1 MFPASFEYV
10 APSTLDQAVRL
21 LQQYGPDARLLA
33 GGQSLIPMMRFR
45 LANPRVLI
53 DLNRLPGLDFLEED
67 GGMLR
72 IGAMVRH
79 RTMER
84 ASLIQRRYPLL
95 ADTARV
101 VADPIVRNRG
111 TVGGAVAHADPAG
124 DWGAALLAAK
134 AEVVIAGPKGR
145 RIGRRTIPLAEFF
158 TGPFMTALEPG
169 EIVTEIRV
177 PTPGPREAGAYL
189 KIERKVGD
197 FAVVA
202 VGVQIALDA
211 DGVCR
216 KAGIGL
222 CAVGSTSL
230 RAQEAEEWL
239 IGKRLDESVIA
250 RAGELAAAAAQPTSD
265 TRGPA
270 EYKRDMVRVLT
281 IRALRKALERI
292 PMVG

>member
-1 MFPASFEYV
+1 MFPAPFEYA
-10 APSTLDQAVRL
+10 APSTLDQAIRL

-45 LANPRVLI
+45 LANPKVLI
-53 DLNRLPGLDFLEED
+53 DLNRIPGMDFLEED
-67 GGMLR
+67 RGVLR

-79 RTMER
+79 RAMER
-84 ASLIQRRYPLL
+84 ASLIQQRYPLL
-95 ADTARV
+95 ADAARV
-101 VADPIVRNRG
+101 IADPIVRNWG
-111 TVGGAVAHADPAG
+111 TVGGSIAHADPAG

-134 AEVVIAGPKGR
+134 AEVVITGPKGR
-145 RIGRRTIPLAEFF
+145 RIGQRTVPLEEFF
-158 TGPFMTALEPG
+158 TGPFMTALQPG

-177 PTPGPREAGAYL
+177 PAPGPREAGAYL

-222 CAVGSTSL
+222 CAVGPTSL
-230 RAQEAEEWL
+230 RAREAEEWM
-239 IGKRLDESVIA
+239 ISKRLDEGVMA
-250 RAGELAAAAAQPTSD
+250 RAGELAAEASQPTSD

-281 IRALRKALERI
+281 VRALRKALERI
-292 PMVG
+292 PMV

>member
-1 MFPASFEYV
+1 MFPAPFEYV
-10 APSTLDQAVRL
+10 APSTLDQAIRL
-21 LQQYGPDARLLA
+21 LQQHGPDARLLA

-53 DLNRLPGLDFLEED
+53 DLHRIPGLDFLEEAQ
-67 GGMLR
+67 GVLR

-79 RTMER
+79 RTVER
-84 ASLIQRRYPLL
+84 APLIQQRYPLL
-95 ADTARV
+95 ADAARV
-101 VADPIVRNRG
+101 IADPIVRNRG
-111 TVGGAVAHADPAG
+111 TLGGSIAHADPAG

-134 AEVVIAGPKGR
+134 AEVVITGPRGR
-145 RIGRRTIPLAEFF
+145 RIRQRAMPLEEFF
-158 TGPFMTALEPG
+158 VGPFMTALEPG

-177 PTPGPREAGAYL
+177 PAPGPREAGAYL

-211 DGVCR
+211 DGICR

-222 CAVGSTSL
+222 CAVGPTSL

-239 IGKRLDESVIA
+239 VGKRLDEAVIA
-250 RAGELAAAAAQPTSD
+250 RAGELAAAASQPNSD

-292 PMVG
+292 PGA

>member
-1 MFPASFEYV
+1 MFPAPFEYV
-10 APSTLDQAVRL
+10 APSTLEQAVGL
-21 LQQYGPDARLLA
+21 LRQYGAEARILA

-45 LANPRVLI
+45 LVNPKVLI
-53 DLNRLPGLDFLEED
+53 DINRIPGLDFLEEAQ
-67 GGMLR
+67 GVLR
-72 IGAMVRH
+72 IGALVRH

-84 ASLIQRRYPLL
+84 APLIQQRYPLL

-101 VADPIVRNRG
+101 VADPLVRNRG
-111 TVGGAVAHADPAG
+111 TMGGAIAHADPAG

-134 AEVVIAGPKGR
+134 AEVVITGPKGR
-145 RIGRRTIPLAEFF
+145 RIGQRTVPLEAFF
-158 TGPFMTALEPG
+158 TGPFTSILEPG
-169 EIVTEIRV
+169 EMVTEIRV
-177 PTPGPREAGAYL
+177 PAPGPREAGAYL

-202 VGVQIALDA
+202 VGVQIALDG

-222 CAVGSTSL
+222 CAVGPTSL
-230 RAQEAEEWL
+230 RAREAEEWL
-239 IGKRLDESVIA
+239 VGRRLDEEVIA

-281 IRALRKALERI
+281 MRALRKALERI
-292 PMVG
+292 PKG

>member
-1 MFPASFEYV
+1 MFPAPFEYV
-10 APSTLDQAVRL
+10 APTTLEQAVRL

-45 LANPRVLI
+45 LANPKVLI
-53 DLNRLPGLDFLEED
+53 DLNRIPGLDFLAEER
-67 GGMLR
+67 GVLR

-79 RTMER
+79 RAMER
-84 ASLIQRRYPLL
+84 SPMIQQRYPLL
-95 ADTARV
+95 ADAARV
-101 VADPIVRNRG
+101 IADPIVRNRG
-111 TVGGAVAHADPAG
+111 TVGGSVAHADPAG

-134 AEVVIAGPKGR
+134 AEVVITGPKGR
-145 RIGRRTIPLAEFF
+145 RISQRTLPLESFF
-158 TGPFMTALEPG
+158 TGPFMSALEPG
-169 EIVTEIRV
+169 EVVTEIRV
-177 PTPGPREAGAYL
+177 PAPGPREAGAYL

-202 VGVQIALDA
+202 VGVQIALDG

-222 CAVGSTSL
+222 CAVGPTSL
-230 RAQEAEEWL
+230 RAREAEEWL
-239 IGKRLDESVIA
+239 VGKRLDEATIA

-281 IRALRKALERI
+281 VRALRKALERI
-292 PMVG
+292 PGG

>member
-1 MFPASFEYV
+1 
-10 APSTLDQAVRL
+10 
-21 LQQYGPDARLLA
+21 
-33 GGQSLIPMMRFR
+33 
-45 LANPRVLI
+45 
-53 DLNRLPGLDFLEED
+53 
-67 GGMLR
+67 
-72 IGAMVRH
+72 MVRH
-79 RTMER
+79 RTVER
-84 ASLIQRRYPLL
+84 APLIQQRYPLL
-95 ADTARV
+95 ADAARV
-101 VADPIVRNRG
+101 IADPIVRNRG
-111 TVGGAVAHADPAG
+111 TLGGSIAHADPAG

-134 AEVVIAGPKGR
+134 AEVVITGPRGR
-145 RIGRRTIPLAEFF
+145 RIRQRAMPLEEFF
-158 TGPFMTALEPG
+158 VGPFMTALEPG

-177 PTPGPREAGAYL
+177 PAPGPREAGAYL

-211 DGVCR
+211 DGICR

-222 CAVGSTSL
+222 CAVGPTSL

-239 IGKRLDESVIA
+239 VGKRLDEAVIA
-250 RAGELAAAAAQPTSD
+250 RAGELAAAASQPNSD

-292 PMVG
+292 PGA

>member
-1 MFPASFEYV
+1 MFPAPFEYV
-10 APSTLDQAVRL
+10 APSTLEQAVGL
-21 LQQYGPDARLLA
+21 LRQYGPEARILA

-45 LANPRVLI
+45 LANPKVLVDI
-53 DLNRLPGLDFLEED
+53 NRIPGLDFLEEAQ
-67 GGMLR
+67 GVLR
-72 IGAMVRH
+72 IGALVRH
-79 RTMER
+79 RAMER
-84 ASLIQRRYPLL
+84 APLIQQRYPLL

-101 VADPIVRNRG
+101 VADPLVRNRG
-111 TVGGAVAHADPAG
+111 TLGGAIAHADPAG

-134 AEVVIAGPKGR
+134 AEVVITGPKGR
-145 RIGRRTIPLAEFF
+145 RIGQRTVPLEAFF
-158 TGPFMTALEPG
+158 TGPFTSVLEPG
-169 EIVTEIRV
+169 EVVTEIRV
-177 PTPGPREAGAYL
+177 PAPGPREAGAYL

-202 VGVQIALDA
+202 VGVQIALDG
-211 DGVCR
+211 DGVCW

-222 CAVGSTSL
+222 CAVGPTSL
-230 RAQEAEEWL
+230 RAREAEEWL
-239 IGKRLDESVIA
+239 VGRRLDEDVIA

-292 PMVG
+292 PKG

>member
-1 MFPASFEYV
+1 MFPAPFEYV
-10 APSTLDQAVRL
+10 APSTLEQAVGL
-21 LQQYGPDARLLA
+21 LRQYGAEARILA

-45 LANPRVLI
+45 LVNPKVLVDI
-53 DLNRLPGLDFLEED
+53 NRIPGLDFLEEAQ
-67 GGMLR
+67 GVLR
-72 IGAMVRH
+72 IGALVRH

-84 ASLIQRRYPLL
+84 APLIQQRYPLL

-101 VADPIVRNRG
+101 VADPLVRNRG
-111 TVGGAVAHADPAG
+111 TVGGAIAHADPAG

-134 AEVVIAGPKGR
+134 AEVVITGPKGQ
-145 RIGRRTIPLAEFF
+145 RIGQRTVPLEAFF
-158 TGPFMTALEPG
+158 TGPFTSALEPG
-169 EIVTEIRV
+169 EMVTEIRV
-177 PTPGPREAGAYL
+177 PAPGPREAGAYL

-202 VGVQIALDA
+202 VGVQIALDG

-222 CAVGSTSL
+222 CAVGPTSL
-230 RAQEAEEWL
+230 RAREAEEWL
-239 IGKRLDESVIA
+239 VGRRLDESVIA

-281 IRALRKALERI
+281 MRALRKALERI
-292 PMVG
+292 PKG